1 VIGRLSVGG
10 KIISFLEPK
19 ALTCI
24 TFTGRWRFWVKQEA
38 IEELEKPT
46 GAVRCTKD
54 LVEEALFERRRD
66 LFTEVELVFFD
77 TTSLYFEGQGGE
89 IGQRGHTKDH
99 RPDLKQMVVGMAVDV
114 EGCPICCEMW
124 PGNTADVTTLVPI
137 VKRLRERF
145 RLREI
150 TVVADRGMMS
160 QKRWRHWKAVIRLSA
175 TLSGCGCAARRK
187 LISRCSGAASSGWTV
202 FRSAARPRTRPR
214 RKIKEVW
221 VENRRYVVC
230 LNEEERRKDAHDR
243 EAIVGHLKEQLRQ
256 GDKSLDGTKRF
267 AKDSRKHGCFHLVG
281 APNGATALQQLA
293 MSPVVVIAEGY
304 ATAATIAKHGK
315 VPTLAAYDSGNLLS
329 VATSIRERWPN
340 KAIIIAGDDDHG
352 LENNPGRE
360 KALAAAE
367 AATGI
372 AIFPNFSA
380 EQRANG
386 LTDFNDLAT
395 QNSDVISRQLDEV
408 FQGVREQ
415 RLAASQSIELARAV

>member
-1 VIGRLSVGG
+1 MSRH
-10 KIISFLEPK
+10 K
-19 ALTCI
+19 
-24 TFTGRWRFWVKQEA
+24 
-38 IEELEKPT
+38 
-46 GAVRCTKD
+46 
-54 LVEEALFERRRD
+54 
-66 LFTEVELVFFD
+66 
-77 TTSLYFEGQGGE
+77 
-89 IGQRGHTKDH
+89 
-99 RPDLKQMVVGMAVDV
+99 
-114 EGCPICCEMW
+114 
-124 PGNTADVTTLVPI
+124 GN
-137 VKRLRERF
+137 
-145 RLREI
+145 
-150 TVVADRGMMS
+150 
-160 QKRWRHWKAVIRLSA
+160 
-175 TLSGCGCAARRK
+175 
-187 LISRCSGAASSGWTV
+187 SGA
-202 FRSAARPRTRPR
+202 
-214 RKIKEVW
+214 
-221 VENRRYVVC
+221 
-230 LNEEERRKDAHDR
+230 LM
-243 EAIVGHLKEQLRQ
+243 
-256 GDKSLDGTKRF
+256 
-267 AKDSRKHGCFHLVG
+267 
-281 APNGATALQQLA
+281 NGAAALQQIA